1 MNDQLEIRTTRDYIN
16 WQLDQPLNATTIKN
30 QLGVQVVNRQ
40 GQVIDAEVLV
50 MTKAVNVNQV
60 GTYTATLVAED
71 NQGNVGRKQIEVN
84 VVELRSR
91 QQATN
96 SQTAVNSQPAKKRH
110 KWIIIGIII
119 VLLICCLFAI
129 RSCQNRQAQQAN
141 NDTQSSQISDNS
153 SSIADNSSSI
163 SQNSSSIESLKG
175 DNAKLAQQVAA
186 LRGAVKQY
194 KEDHDQQALQ
204 SSLNNIEQQNSQI
217 QSSLSQT
224 NQGKLNQVTQ
234 AAQNI
239 AQNPDN
245 ADSEIQNLKENGF
258 GQLWDNIT
266 NQVQT
271 WLNQHTSSN

>member
-1 MNDQLEIRTTRDYIN
+1 MNDQLEIRTNRDYIN
-16 WQLDQPLNATTIKN
+16 WQLDQPLDASTIKN
-30 QLGVQVVNRQ
+30 QLAVQVVDHRGNP
-40 GQVIDAEVLV
+40 VDAEVIV
-50 MTKAVNVNQV
+50 MTRAVNVNQV

-71 NQGNVGRKQIEVN
+71 NRGDVGRKQIEVN

-96 SQTAVNSQPAKKRH
+96 SQSAVNSQPTKKRH
-110 KWIIIGIII
+110 KWLIIGIILI
-119 VLLICCLFAI
+119 LLICCLFAI

-141 NDTQSSQISDNS
+141 NATQSSQISNNS
-153 SSIADNSSSI
+153 SSIAE
-163 SQNSSSIESLKG
+163 NSSSIESLKG

-204 SSLNNIEQQNSQI
+204 TSLTNIEQQNNQI

-224 NQGKLNQVTQ
+224 NQSKLNQVTQ

-239 AQNPDN
+239 AENPDN

-266 NQVQT
+266 SQVQT
-271 WLNQHTSSN
+271 WLSQHTSNN

>member
-30 QLGVQVVNRQ
+30 QLEVQVVNRQ

-71 NQGNVGRKQIEVN
+71 DQGNVGRKQIEVN

-96 SQTAVNSQPAKKRH
+96 PQTAVNSQPAKKRH
-110 KWIIIGIII
+110 KWIVIGIII
-119 VLLICCLFAI
+119 VLLICCIFAI
-129 RSCQNRQAQQAN
+129 RSCQNRQTQEVN
-141 NDTQSSQISDNS
+141 NATQSSQISNNS
-153 SSIADNSSSI
+153 SSIAE
-163 SQNSSSIESLKG
+163 NSSSIESLKG

-204 SSLNNIEQQNSQI
+204 SSLNNIEQQNNQI

-266 NQVQT
+266 SQVQT
-271 WLNQHTSSN
+271 WLNQHTSNN

>member
-1 MNDQLEIRTTRDYIN
+1 MNDQLEIRTNRDYIN
-16 WQLDQPLNATTIKN
+16 WQLDQPLDASTIKN
-30 QLGVQVVNRQ
+30 QLAVQVVDHRGNP
-40 GQVIDAEVLV
+40 VDAEVIV

-71 NQGNVGRKQIEVN
+71 NRGDVGRKQIEVN

-96 SQTAVNSQPAKKRH
+96 SQPTVDSQPTKKRH
-110 KWIIIGIII
+110 KWLIIGVI
-119 VLLICCLFAI
+119 VVLIICCLFAI

-141 NDTQSSQISDNS
+141 NATQSSQISDNS
-153 SSIADNSSSI
+153 SSIANNSSSI
-163 SQNSSSIESLKG
+163 SKNSSSIEKLKG

-186 LRGAVKQY
+186 LRGAVQQY

-204 SSLNNIEQQNSQI
+204 TSLNNIEQQNNQI

-224 NQGKLNQVTQ
+224 NQNKLNQVTQ

-239 AQNPDN
+239 AANPDN

-266 NQVQT
+266 SQVQT
-271 WLNQHTSSN
+271 WLNQHN

>member
-1 MNDQLEIRTTRDYIN
+1 MNDQLEIRTNRDYIN
-16 WQLDQPLNATTIKN
+16 WQLDQPLDASTIKN
-30 QLGVQVVNRQ
+30 QLAVQVVDHRGNP
-40 GQVIDAEVLV
+40 VDAEVIV

-71 NQGNVGRKQIEVN
+71 NRGDVGRKQIEVN

-96 SQTAVNSQPAKKRH
+96 SQPTVDSQTTKKRH
-110 KWIIIGIII
+110 QWLIIGVI
-119 VLLICCLFAI
+119 VVLIICCLFAI

-141 NDTQSSQISDNS
+141 NATQSSQISDNS
-153 SSIADNSSSI
+153 SSIANNSSSI
-163 SQNSSSIESLKG
+163 SKNSSSIEKLKG

-186 LRGAVKQY
+186 LRGAVQQY

-204 SSLNNIEQQNSQI
+204 TSLNNIEQQNNQI

-224 NQGKLNQVTQ
+224 NQNKLNQVTQ

-239 AQNPDN
+239 AANPDN

-266 NQVQT
+266 SQVQT
-271 WLNQHTSSN
+271 WLNQHN